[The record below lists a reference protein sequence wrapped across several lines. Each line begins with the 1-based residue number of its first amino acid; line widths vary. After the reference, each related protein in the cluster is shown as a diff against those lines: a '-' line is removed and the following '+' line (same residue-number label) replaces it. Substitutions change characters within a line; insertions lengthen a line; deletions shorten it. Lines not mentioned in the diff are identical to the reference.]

1 MLHAPRFPAPAIL
14 RVRTP
19 AARLFGRS
27 ATLRGAEESNMLRI
41 SRRSFLEAAGIAA
54 AGPVLDIASAQNS
67 ATTASIAVEK
77 DVVFGKGG
85 ALDLRHDIYKP
96 RAGTEKRAAT
106 IHLHGG
112 GFTGGNKEQLSE
124 RILPYARAGF
134 TAMSADYRLTGQ
146 GSWPAM
152 NEDVKTAIRWT
163 RANAGRLGIDPA
175 RIIVVGYSAG
185 GYLALTAAGTPN
197 RAELE
202 GVGGNAGVGTQVAA
216 CVAYYAV
223 TEKGPPPSPAA
234 ASYVTAAFP
243 PTVLFHG
250 VADTTV
256 PIESSQRFVQQLRD
270 AKVPS
275 ELHSFAGVAHVFDS
289 QPDLAQ
295 VCGQIADVFITRHV
309 LNARPAPTA

>member
-1 MLHAPRFPAPAIL
+1 MH
-14 RVRTP
+14 
-19 AARLFGRS
+19 
-27 ATLRGAEESNMLRI
+27 RI
-41 SRRSFLEAAGIAA
+41 SRRYFLETAGIMAA
-54 AGPVLDIASAQNS
+54 APAIELASAQG
-67 ATTASIAVEK
+67 TTTTPTMAIEK

-85 ALDLRHDIYKP
+85 ALDLRLDIYKP
-96 RAGTEKRAAT
+96 RPGTEKRAAT

-124 RILPYARAGF
+124 RILPYARAGY
-134 TAMSADYRLTGQ
+134 TAISADYRLTAQ

-152 NEDVKTAIRWT
+152 IEDVKAAIRWT

-202 GVGGNAGVGTQVAA
+202 GSGGNAGVGTQVAA

-234 ASYVTAAFP
+234 ASYVSASYP

-256 PIESSQRFVQQLRD
+256 PIESSQRFFQLLRD

-275 ELHSFAGVAHVFDS
+275 EFHSFAGVAHVFDS

-295 VCGQIADVFITRHV
+295 VCGQIADVFVTRHV
-309 LNARPAPTA
+309 LNPHPAPTA